1 MNDLKRLIKSARYP
15 AALTGAG
22 ISAPSG
28 IPTFQGSYKGR
39 PLRDYLTRDYMED
52 HPIDFFDLYCDMVKW
67 CEKEPNLAHYALKE
81 LNVRVITQ
89 NIDGLHAKAGSAD
102 ALEMHGS
109 LRFVLCHGCGW
120 REDSAEFAARY
131 REARAQGDEGGAA
144 CTALPRLRRGNRHRC
159 SAVLRRGT
167 SLERGH
173 RHREQ
178 LRPVPGDRH
187 IIGHIS
193 GGGTA

>member
-67 CEKEPNLAHYALKE
+67 CEKS
-81 LNVRVITQ
+81 RT
-89 NIDGLHAKAGSAD
+89 
-102 ALEMHGS
+102 
-109 LRFVLCHGCGW
+109 LR
-120 REDSAEFAARY
+120 
-131 REARAQGDEGGAA
+131 
-144 CTALPRLRRGNRHRC
+144 TMP
-159 SAVLRRGT
+159 
-167 SLERGH
+167 
-173 RHREQ
+173 
-178 LRPVPGDRH
+178 
-187 IIGHIS
+187 
-193 GGGTA
+193 